1 MNVWNGLPADVVTA
15 STVRAFKNKLET
27 RLTISLDG
35 RQSNR
40 NRTHRSCVFTYVS
53 LDFLH
58 TYVKTAYLIG
68 YSDMSHCP

>member
-15 STVRAFKNKLET
+15 STVGAFKNKLET
-27 RLTISLDG
+27 HLKISLDG
-35 RQSNR
+35 RQCNR
-40 NRTHRSCVFTYVS
+40 NRTHRSCALTYVS

-68 YSDMSHCP
+68 YSVMSHCP